1 MRCCLYNNL
10 SGLDNESLRQ
20 DKLYLYF
27 TQLGKCMY
35 TGERIKFDSLFD
47 NNLYDID
54 HIYPRS
60 KVKDDSPL
68 TPTRFLE
75 KAGQKLL
82 FATAE
87 NRLC

>member
-1 MRCCLYNNL
+1 
-10 SGLDNESLRQ
+10 
-20 DKLYLYF
+20 
-27 TQLGKCMY
+27 MY

-82 FATAE
+82 RITAE
-87 NRLC
+87 TQ